1 MLLINSDAAGTSLH
15 PSQRPT
21 VGRVGPSMSRG
32 SRKLSWI
39 DLDAGFLDDLGPV
52 RRLAVYERTERLRRA
67 AARIGADLARG
78 RVCEHE
84 RRRAKAICVWK
95 QRQSVGLLDKA
106 ELFAL
111 TTRIRRATR
120 LPDVI
125 ALCDEVERLA
135 CSATQ
140 PKQPAPVALHKP
152 GCIECERRRKQTRD
166 LRCSVTAQ

>member
-39 DLDAGFLDDLGPV
+39 DLDAGFPDDLGPV

-95 QRQSVGLLDKA
+95 
-106 ELFAL
+106 
-111 TTRIRRATR
+111 
-120 LPDVI
+120 
-125 ALCDEVERLA
+125 
-135 CSATQ
+135 
-140 PKQPAPVALHKP
+140 
-152 GCIECERRRKQTRD
+152 
-166 LRCSVTAQ
+166 